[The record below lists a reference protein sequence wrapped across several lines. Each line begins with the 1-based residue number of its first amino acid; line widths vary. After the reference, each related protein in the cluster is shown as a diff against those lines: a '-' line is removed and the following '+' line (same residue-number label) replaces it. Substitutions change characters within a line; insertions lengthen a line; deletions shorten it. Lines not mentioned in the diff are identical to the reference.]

1 MWSTE
6 GALQRAAL
14 DTRTLEV
21 LKDGWSI
28 IDLMENLKFLEA
40 QNVRTTR
47 ENGKEKIAGSS
58 FFELIR
64 FDTFEMILVKSF
76 YTQETL

>member
-1 MWSTE
+1 
-6 GALQRAAL
+6 
-14 DTRTLEV
+14 
-21 LKDGWSI
+21 
-28 IDLMENLKFLEA
+28 MENLKFLEA

-47 ENGKEKIAGSS
+47 ENGEEKIAGSS